1 MSAKVP
7 VGHVVDVNTA
17 SFESL
22 RDSVVGIGPVLAGR
36 IVSYRE
42 KHGPFASVSE
52 LAKVQGIGPRL
63 LERIGDQITVGE
75 GRLPTVAAATPSGAS
90 GEGAESGAEIVA
102 ALTEHAPQSD
112 EVLPLAEDLGPSGAE
127 GEDVAEERAQE
138 EGSAG
143 VDDSS
148 APGSPSVPPVQGQG
162 EAQVGPKSD
171 ITSSQMAEGS
181 STSAPKSSQ
190 PIEGRAP
197 MGSPG
202 DELGSHPPTTMARA
216 AYEAPTRPA
225 GRGDSLWQKLL
236 LVLLG
241 GLLGMVLTLIIML
254 IVSGTLDFAPHR
266 EVVALSRNLGTMRS
280 DQEMAWQRIEQLS
293 QRVGELERQ
302 VRRLEALSDRV
313 AGLEKDLAAIRD
325 DTKKLAAAF
334 DALRSDV
341 GKELSRLDQRVA
353 EMQGTVQRI
362 QERVRRFDTF
372 FTSLRD
378 LLDEMQGPA
387 QSAEGQEPGALPTPE
402 GR

>member
-1 MSAKVP
+1 MNTKVP

-42 KHGPFASVSE
+42 EHGPFASVSE

-63 LERIGDQITVGE
+63 LERIGGQITVGE

-90 GEGAESGAEIVA
+90 GEGGESGAEIAA

-143 VDDSS
+143 VDDSG
-148 APGSPSVPPVQGQG
+148 APESPSVPPVQGQG

-181 STSAPKSSQ
+181 STSASEGSQ
-190 PIEGRAP
+190 PIGNRAP
-197 MGSPG
+197 TGSPG
-202 DELGSHPPTTMARA
+202 DELGSHPPATMARA

-325 DTKKLAAAF
+325 DTKKLAVAF

-353 EMQGTVQRI
+353 ELQGTVQRI

>member
-1 MSAKVP
+1 
-7 VGHVVDVNTA
+7 
-17 SFESL
+17 
-22 RDSVVGIGPVLAGR
+22 
-36 IVSYRE
+36 
-42 KHGPFASVSE
+42 
-52 LAKVQGIGPRL
+52 
-63 LERIGDQITVGE
+63 
-75 GRLPTVAAATPSGAS
+75 
-90 GEGAESGAEIVA
+90 
-102 ALTEHAPQSD
+102 
-112 EVLPLAEDLGPSGAE
+112 
-127 GEDVAEERAQE
+127 
-138 EGSAG
+138 
-143 VDDSS
+143 
-148 APGSPSVPPVQGQG
+148 
-162 EAQVGPKSD
+162 
-171 ITSSQMAEGS
+171 
-181 STSAPKSSQ
+181 
-190 PIEGRAP
+190 
-197 MGSPG
+197 
-202 DELGSHPPTTMARA
+202 
-216 AYEAPTRPA
+216 
-225 GRGDSLWQKLL
+225 
-236 LVLLG
+236 LG

-325 DTKKLAAAF
+325 DTKKLAVAF

-362 QERVRRFDTF
+362 QERVRRFDAF